1 MISIVLLVS
10 FLVLLVMGV
19 QVTFAMGFA
28 SLLGLFLGGYNLQTI
43 PQVMARSVSNFTL
56 MAVPLFIFAG
66 NLMNTMG
73 LTKRIFGFALAVVG
87 HIRGGLAHVNV
98 LASMIFAGISGSA
111 AADCAGLGLI
121 EIEAM
126 TNAGYSKKF
135 SAGVTIASSTIGP
148 IIPPSIGFII
158 YGVIAEVS
166 IAKLFLA
173 GLVPGITI
181 ALMLCLTIY
190 FFAITGKEVCPREEK
205 KSLKEIWIA
214 FKEGILALIAPLI
227 ILYGMTGGV
236 ITPSEA
242 GIIAILYS
250 AFVGVVYKEFKM
262 YKIPIILKETI
273 LASSHILLL
282 VAMASIM
289 SMVMTQERTPILV
302 GNWIMSLTE
311 NRILILLLIDA
322 VLLFIGCV
330 MSGTAAM
337 MLLTPIFIPIVSSL
351 GIDLIHFG
359 VIMGFGLVIGI
370 ATPPVGVGLYT
381 VAEIAGLKLEEV
393 ISGVAPFLVSL
404 IIAFLLITFIP
415 MLSLF
420 LPNLL
425 M

>member
-1 MISIVLLVS
+1 MISIVLLLS
-10 FLVLLVMGV
+10 FVILLMLGV
-19 QVTFAMGFA
+19 QVTFDMGLATF
-28 SLLGLFLGGYNLQTI
+28 LGLAVGGYDLQII
-43 PQVMARSVSNFTL
+43 PQIMTRAISNFTL

-66 NLMNTMG
+66 NLMNSMG
-73 LTKRIFGFALAVVG
+73 LTERIFHFARAVVG
-87 HIRGGLAHVNV
+87 HVRGGLAHVNV
-98 LASMIFAGISGSA
+98 VASMIFAGMSGSA

-126 TNAGYSKKF
+126 TNAGYRKPF

-148 IIPPSIGFII
+148 IIPPSIGFIV

-173 GLVPGITI
+173 GLLPGALI
-181 ALMLCLTIY
+181 ALLLSLTIY
-190 FFAITGKEVCPREEK
+190 WFALTGKEPCPREEK
-205 KSLKEIWIA
+205 KSLKEIWKA
-214 FKEGILALIAPLI
+214 FKNGILALIAPLI

-236 ITPSEA
+236 ITPTEA
-242 GIIAILYS
+242 GVIAVVYS
-250 AFVGVVYKEFKM
+250 MFVGIIYKEFRFKE
-262 YKIPIILKETI
+262 IPRILTETI
-273 LASSHILLL
+273 LASAHILLL
-282 VAMASIM
+282 VAMASVM
-289 SMVMTQERTPILV
+289 STLMTQERTPILV
-302 GNWIMSLTE
+302 GEWIMSLTS
-311 NRILILLLIDA
+311 NKYLILLLIDA
-322 VLLFIGCV
+322 VLLFIGCI

-381 VAEIAGLKLEEV
+381 VAEISGLKLEEV
-393 ISGVAPFLVSL
+393 ISGVAPFLISL
-404 IIAFLLITFIP
+404 LVAFILITFIP
-415 MLSLF
+415 YVSLL